1 MGAEVSRLH
10 FLWGVDFEIPASAV
24 PPHESPSRLGI
35 LRPDPVAV
43 AVAEPIV
50 QSLRS
55 AHYAVTE
62 PKREGRGSV
71 WFRCEMERHDA
82 GIAVSIKERRSSS
95 LILSTF
101 ACQMKKAGQREI
113 DPSVDPSWPA
123 VSRAIKA
130 AIEEHYGQQP
140 GFAWHD
146 EEGYDSQRARE

>member
-1 MGAEVSRLH
+1 MSRLH
-10 FLWGVDFEIPASAV
+10 FLWGVDFEIPASAL
-24 PPHESPSRLGI
+24 PPHESPGRLGI
-35 LRPDPVAV
+35 LRADPMAV

-82 GIAVSIKERRSSS
+82 GISVSIKERQSSS
-95 LILSTF
+95 LIFSIF

-130 AIEEHYGQQP
+130 AVEEHYRQQP

-146 EEGYDSQRARE
+146 EEGYDSPRAAE